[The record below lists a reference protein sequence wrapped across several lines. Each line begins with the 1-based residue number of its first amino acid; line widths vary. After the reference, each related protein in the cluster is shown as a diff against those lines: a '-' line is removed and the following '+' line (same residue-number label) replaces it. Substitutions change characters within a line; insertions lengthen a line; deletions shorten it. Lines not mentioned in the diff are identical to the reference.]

1 MKKTITKIA
10 ALIFALTFTVFAL
23 VSCGAKNAAADSSY
37 YEPES
42 GEEYAKSYSSYGYND
57 ADSYAGADDYET
69 GEEAAQRSNVDGKA
83 SSPGLEI
90 EDAAARKIIRNADLD
105 VETKEFDE
113 FIKETEKAIGQLKGY
128 IESSEIYGNSY
139 YTSSYRRAHITAR
152 IPAERLD
159 EFIGIIGDAGNIT
172 SKSMTASDITAKYTD
187 LQARIDSYEAERT
200 ALLAL
205 LEKAEKID
213 DIIQLREKLTEV
225 NADLDSYKRQIKSYD
240 SLVAYSTVKLDI
252 EEVDRISTTN
262 EKKGFF
268 TELGERLSEN
278 LYNIGQ
284 GMRNFALWF
293 ISSLP
298 YLLIFAAVITAVVLI
313 IRKAVRKKRAK
324 KQAKMKDTE

>member
-1 MKKTITKIA
+1 MKKTVLKIT
-10 ALIFALTFTVFAL
+10 ALVFALTFTVLAL
-23 VSCGAKNAAADSSY
+23 VSCGAKKASADEMY
-37 YEPES
+37 YEPEYS
-42 GEEYAKSYSSYGYND
+42 EESAKSYSNYGYSPSEN
-57 ADSYAGADDYET
+57 YAVSDDYES
-69 GEEAAQRSNVDGKA
+69 GGQSAQTADDKESP
-83 SSPGLEI
+83 SSPGLAI
-90 EDAAARKIIRNADLD
+90 EDAAARKIIRNADLE

-113 FIKETEKAIGQLKGY
+113 FIKEAEKAIAQFKGY

-139 YTSSYRRAHITAR
+139 YSSSYRRADITAR
-152 IPAERLD
+152 IPAESLD
-159 EFIGIIGDAGNIT
+159 DFIGIIGDAGNIT

-205 LEKAEKID
+205 LEKAVKID

-240 SLVAYSTVKLDI
+240 SLVAYSTVKLSI
-252 EEVDRISTTN
+252 EEVDRISPTN

-268 TELGERLSEN
+268 AELGERLSEN

-298 YLLIFAAVITAVVLI
+298 YLLLFAAVIAAAALI
-313 IRKAVRKKRAK
+313 IRKAIRKKRAK
-324 KQAKMKDTE
+324 KQAKIKDSE